1 MADNNELV
9 RLEEIVDGLL
19 SRYNKLEEENRKYLT
34 MIKEKDTEIEDL
46 QGKLAG
52 LESDKEQVQKR
63 ISGILKTIEDWQ
75 SREEDVKGEEESIQS
90 GTDLNM

>member
-9 RLEEIVDGLL
+9 RLEEIIDNLL
-19 SRYNKLEEENRKYLT
+19 SKYNKLEEENRKYLT
-34 MIKEKDTEIEDL
+34 MIKEKNTEIEDL

-52 LESDKEQVQKR
+52 LENDKEQVQKR

-75 SREEDVKGEEESIQS
+75 SREEDDKEEEEIFKA